1 MNKITRSYH
10 SLVGWLFCLCFTAL
24 LALVAP
30 HTTPIVQA
38 ASITVTGT
46 GSTIAVDGACTLPE
60 AVQAANTN
68 TAVNECAAGSA
79 AETDIITF
87 SGGGI
92 GTIQLGDELMIDTAL
107 TIAGPED
114 NTAVK
119 IQSAASRCFNIQP
132 PDAVNVTLSNLTI
145 ENCTTTIFGG
155 AIILNGAGSL
165 TVNNSIIQ
173 NNQSGRGG
181 AINNNAGILTLN
193 DSIITGNSS
202 TAGDQIGGGISTGG
216 SASATT
222 INTSTIS
229 NNTATLGGGGIY
241 HGGGTLTVNRS
252 TISGNNAPGGT
263 GDGGGISIEPGRT
276 ATIVNSTISGNSTV
290 ERDGGGIWNGGTA
303 TIVNSTIAFNG
314 SATTD
319 NGGGIFAAPG
329 STTTAMNTIIAGN
342 SATTGADIRN
352 NVTGNSN
359 NLISNNG
366 GITGTIG
373 TGSDILSSTPGLIA
387 TLALN
392 GAPTGSPL
400 THALSPASPALEA
413 GNPATCAASPISGID
428 QRGVARPAGSC
439 AIGAVEL
446 PPVVV
451 AISRSSAN
459 PTSAVVVSYTVTFN
473 QDVIGVDESDFSL
486 TTSGNQASASISAVS
501 GSGAVWTVQV
511 NTAPGVGDITL
522 NLVDDDS
529 ISALGVPLGGVGTGD
544 GNFTGQTYN
553 VNRSMTIYLPLVV
566 R

>member
-459 PTSAVVVSYTVTFN
+459 PTSAAVVSYTVTFN

-501 GSGAVWTVQV
+501 GSGAAWTVQV